1 MAMQQ
6 RSQDINLMGAQA
18 QADASRSAGL
28 MGGLG
33 AIGGGL
39 LGNTSLFCWVA
50 REVYGVDN
58 PKWLQFRE
66 WMLEDSPS
74 WFRSLYIK
82 YGERF
87 AKFISNKPL
96 LKTIIRKWMNT
107 RIK

>member
-1 MAMQQ
+1 
-6 RSQDINLMGAQA
+6 
-18 QADASRSAGL
+18 
-28 MGGLG
+28 
-33 AIGGGL
+33 L
-39 LGNTSLFCWVA
+39 LGLCWVA